1 MELRW
6 KAERYFVCF
15 RSPLKRMTV
24 GMLLASVAF
33 VAAALVQL
41 EIDVRTAIA
50 AASTQ
55 MLNPHSV
62 SLECHHVFSRKRC
75 RISQQAATA
84 K

>member
-1 MELRW
+1 
-6 KAERYFVCF
+6 
-15 RSPLKRMTV
+15 MTV

-41 EIDVRTAIA
+41 EIDVRTATA

-55 MLNPHSV
+55 ALHRHI

-75 RISQQAATA
+75 RISQQAVIA